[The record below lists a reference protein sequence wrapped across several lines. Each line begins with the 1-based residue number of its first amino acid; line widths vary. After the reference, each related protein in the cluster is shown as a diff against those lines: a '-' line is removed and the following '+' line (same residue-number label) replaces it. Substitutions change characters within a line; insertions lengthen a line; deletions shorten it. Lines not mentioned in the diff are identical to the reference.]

1 MIVKA
6 NNGHIFGGY
15 NPVSWVSDFSYSPT
29 DQAYLFSV
37 TDGKQRQ
44 PVRCPVR
51 RHKKKFAIKQNEDK
65 YSPAFGEANISDL
78 FIAFKNLQNSYSMLG
93 NVYKLPHGV
102 DIKDAETFL
111 AGKKKDW
118 IIDEVEVWAVSQ
130 I

>member
-1 MIVKA
+1 MIIKA

-15 NPVSWVSDFSYSPT
+15 NPVSWVSDFCYSPT

-51 RHKKKFAIKQNEDK
+51 RHKRKLAIKQNESK

-93 NVYKLPHGV
+93 NVYKLP
-102 DIKDAETFL
+102 
-111 AGKKKDW
+111 
-118 IIDEVEVWAVSQ
+118 
-130 I
+130 